1 VKISHNIAVSTAIRS
16 TVCSAIDPN
25 QHNKPHFSQL
35 NPANRSEKS
44 TEANQIWMEW
54 RNANLLPHPPG
65 TPSKAIMADVQ
76 PRLHDQFGRHISYV
90 RLSLTDRCD
99 MRCRYCMAEDMAF
112 LPRSEI
118 LSLEEIVILAEKFVE
133 RGVKRIRLTG
143 GEPLARRGAVDV
155 ATQIGRLLGRG
166 LDELTLTTN
175 ATRLAEH
182 AAGLHAAGIKR
193 INISLDTRDPE
204 KFRYITRTGDLPRV
218 LDGIEAAKTVGFAIK
233 INMVALKGLN
243 DDEIAPML
251 AWCVD
256 QGFDLSLI
264 ETMPLGAIDDDR
276 VDRFL
281 PLTEIKAKLDAQFTL
296 VPATYKTGGPAR
308 YWSIAGTDS
317 RLGLISPLTHNFCES
332 CNRIR
337 VSASGQ
343 LYMCLGH
350 DDHVDL
356 RAALRGHDPGAVDA
370 AVDRALGRKP
380 RAHDF
385 HLETPATMRHMNVT
399 GG

>member
-1 VKISHNIAVSTAIRS
+1 M
-16 TVCSAIDPN
+16 
-25 QHNKPHFSQL
+25 
-35 NPANRSEKS
+35 AN
-44 TEANQIWMEW
+44 T
-54 RNANLLPHPPG
+54 L
-65 TPSKAIMADVQ
+65 
-76 PRLHDQFGRHISYV
+76 PRLNDQFGRHISYV

-99 MRCRYCMAEDMAF
+99 MRCRYCMAEDMVF
-112 LPRSEI
+112 LPRAEI
-118 LSLEEIVILAEKFVE
+118 LSLEEIATLATKFVD

-143 GEPLARRGAVDV
+143 GEPLARRGVVEV
-155 ATQIGRLLGRG
+155 AGKIGALLGHG

-175 ATRLAEH
+175 AMRLAEY
-182 AAGLHAAGIKR
+182 AGGLRTAGVER

-204 KFRYITRTGDLPRV
+204 KFRHITRTGDLARV
-218 LDGIEAAKTVGFAIK
+218 LDGIAAAKVARFAIK
-233 INMVALKGLN
+233 INMVALKGIN
-243 DDEIAPML
+243 DREIAPML

-264 ETMPLGAIDDDR
+264 ETMPLGMIDDDR

-281 PLTEIKAKLDAQFTL
+281 PLTEVKTALDEQFSLIPT
-296 VPATYKTGGPAR
+296 TYKTGGPAR
-308 YWSIAGTDS
+308 YWSVSGTDS
-317 RLGLISPLTHNFCES
+317 KLGLISPLTRNFCEG

-356 RAALRGHDPGAVDA
+356 RGALRSDDPGAVDA
-370 AVDRALGRKP
+370 AVDRALLIKP

-385 HLETPATMRHMNVT
+385 HLETPATRRHMNVT